1 MTMEHTETLKGN
13 SLLCLKFYDNHDKCS
28 LETIW
33 HEIQKESWQ
42 SILSGHQKLSS
53 MIVVANLE
61 QEDRTF
67 EIGI

>member
-1 MTMEHTETLKGN
+1 MINAALKLFG
-13 SLLCLKFYDNHDKCS
+13 
-28 LETIW
+28 

>member
-1 MTMEHTETLKGN
+1 MIILINAAFKLFE
-13 SLLCLKFYDNHDKCS
+13 
-28 LETIW
+28 

-42 SILSGHQKLSS
+42 FILSRHQKLTS

-61 QEDRTF
+61 QEDTRTF